1 MSFEVVATPGLP
13 PAGQFSHVVRKGKI
27 VFISGQTAKPEAEQ
41 GNLDPRAQADRVFG
55 YLREAI
61 TAAGGKMDD
70 IVKINVF
77 LSDRAQFPAIMELRP
92 QYFSAPYPAATTVI
106 VSGMANPSIILEIEA
121 IAILD

>member
-1 MSFEVVATPGLP
+1 MAFEVIATPGLP
-13 PAGQFSHVVRKGKI
+13 PAGQFSHVVRKGKF
-27 VFISGQTAKPEAEQ
+27 VFISGQTAKPEAEE
-41 GNLDPRAQADRVFG
+41 GNIDPRAQADRVFS

-77 LSDRAQFPAIMELRP
+77 LTDRDQFPSILELRP
-92 QYFSAPYPAATTVI
+92 LYFKPPYPAASTVI
-106 VSGMANPSIILEIEA
+106 VSGMPNPSIILEIEA